1 MRTLSAVTI
10 GIIGVVVVLLLM
22 FSRMWVG
29 FGMILV
35 GVIGCGIL
43 GGWKAAF
50 SLTGTIPYANI
61 ADYTMACIPLFIFM
75 GCALLHTG
83 FGSDLYS
90 CARAWLC
97 RVRGGLAM
105 ATSVACGLF
114 AAVCGDSVA
123 TAVTMGKISYPEM
136 IKYRYSDKMSAACIA
151 AGGTVGVMI
160 PPSIPFILYGL
171 LTENSIGKLF
181 IAGIVPGILQVLSY
195 CIVVFV
201 WCHVN
206 PNVAPDRPDRFT
218 YKSKLTATKTLA
230 VVLEFVL

>member
-1 MRTLSAVTI
+1 
-10 GIIGVVVVLLLM
+10 
-22 FSRMWVG
+22 MWVG